1 MLLKWT
7 EKYSVGHELIDLQHK
22 MLFNIVNKLSEAI
35 INGSGVEIIGE
46 VLDDMSI
53 YALLH
58 FRTEEDLLE
67 KGNYDD
73 LVDHQAIHNS
83 FKREI
88 MTQTKS
94 YINSPN
100 EETAI
105 EIHKFLMNWLTNHI
119 MSEDILY
126 TNHLV

>member
-1 MLLKWT
+1 MLLRWNK
-7 EKYSVGHELIDLQHK
+7 KYSVGHELIDLQHK
-22 MLFNIVNKLSEAI
+22 MLFKIVNKLSDAI
-35 INGSGVEIIGE
+35 IDGSSVEIIGD
-46 VLDDMSI
+46 VLDDMST

-58 FRTEEDLLE
+58 FRTEEDLLG
-67 KGNYDD
+67 KGDYNA
-73 LVDHQAIHNS
+73 LINHQTIHNS

>member
-22 MLFNIVNKLSEAI
+22 MLFNLVNKLSEAI
-35 INGSGVEIIGE
+35 INGSGVEIVGE
-46 VLDDMSI
+46 VLDEMST

-67 KGNYDD
+67 KGDYDD
-73 LVDHQAIHNS
+73 LLTHQIIHNS

-94 YINSPN
+94 YMNSPS

-119 MSEDILY
+119 MCEDVLY
-126 TNHLV
+126 IGHLI